1 MDMKEELLRRV
12 ELLEK
17 AEKNRELQKV
27 EVELCKRDIMHFFK
41 NYLYTDKNSNLY

>member
-1 MDMKEELLRRV
+1 MDMQEELLRRV

-17 AEKNRELQKV
+17 AKNNRELQEV